1 MHMTMSIS
9 PQKIILTVDVAL
21 LTLVNGELHL
31 ALLKREGAPFEGTW
45 ALPGG
50 YIHEGED
57 NSAKDAA
64 ARVLAQKMK
73 VASPYLEEFG
83 TFSGPARDPRGWS
96 LTVVY
101 FALVPEQVLSPAVKL
116 FPVSQLPGL
125 PFDHKEIAAK
135 VVERVRNKASYSS
148 LPVHLCAPEF
158 TIPELHAVYEAL
170 MGEKLTLPTFR
181 RKIEDLGVLEAI
193 AGKTKLAGSHRPA
206 QLYRVAKPYQQTL
219 SVRSQGI

>member
-1 MHMTMSIS
+1 MPIN
-9 PQKIILTVDVAL
+9 PQEIILTVDVAL
-21 LTLVNGELHL
+21 LTLVAGELHL
-31 ALLKREGAPFEGTW
+31 ALLKRDVEPFKATW

-57 NSAKDAA
+57 HSAKDAA
-64 ARVLAQKMK
+64 ARVLTQKMN

-116 FPVSQLPGL
+116 FPVSRLPGL
-125 PFDHKEIAAK
+125 PFDHKEIVTN

-158 TIPELHAVYEAL
+158 TIPELHAIYEAL
-170 MGEKLTLPTFR
+170 MGEALALPTFR
-181 RKIEDLGVLEAI
+181 RKMEDLGVLEAVV
-193 AGKTKLAGSHRPA
+193 GKTKLSGSHRPA
-206 QLYRVAKPYQQTL
+206 QLYRVAKPFQHTL